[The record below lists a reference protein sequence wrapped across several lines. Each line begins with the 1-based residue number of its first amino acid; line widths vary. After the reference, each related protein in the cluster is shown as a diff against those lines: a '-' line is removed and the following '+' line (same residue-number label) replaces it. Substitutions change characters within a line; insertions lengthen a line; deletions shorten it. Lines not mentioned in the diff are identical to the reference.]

1 MKDFI
6 KLMIL
11 PGVLLG
17 AIFIQQAG
25 YIDLDVELEQFEA
38 VAQLWWMV
46 LAVVLLQG
54 IFYMFA
60 LPGSLLVVSLA
71 AFYPPWA
78 ATLMVVAGGLSG
90 SLAAYFFS
98 AWLSPVWTARFTRFK
113 GYQLLK
119 QNSGFFQLFALRCFP
134 GFPHSIINYS
144 SGILKVDLWPFIVS
158 TAIGFAF
165 KGYVYCSAVYY
176 AVHINETDQVISFST
191 LLPLF
196 FLVAFSIMGI
206 YVKKVM
212 KV

>member
-11 PGVLLG
+11 PGILLAG
-17 AIFIQQAG
+17 IFVQQAG
-25 YIDLDVELEQFEA
+25 YIDLDLQLEQFEA

-46 LAVVLLQG
+46 LAVVLLQA

-78 ATLMVVAGGLSG
+78 GTLLVVAGGLAG

-98 AWLSPVWTARFTRFK
+98 AWLSPAWTARFTRLK

-119 QNSGFFQLFALRCFP
+119 KNSGFLQLFALRCFP

-144 SGILKVDLWPFIVS
+144 SGILKVDLVPFFLS

-165 KGYVYCSAVYY
+165 KGYVYCSAVYH
-176 AVHINETDQVISFST
+176 AVHIRETGQAISFST

-196 FLVAFSIMGI
+196 FLVIFSIVGI
-206 YVKKVM
+206 FVKKVM